1 MLTCFKRVRVLKS
14 TVTFWMY
21 MPLYVIKVISIY
33 LCKQKPTFR
42 TEVGNPTST
51 SRVLSLLINSHKFND
66 FFNIRVPSFVPIS
79 HLSVRSISLTS
90 PISFSVTIRILSQL
104 RILQIT
110 ESFLEHTRVVNIS
123 LIRILF
129 TNVDLPAHG
138 PPEWKVFF

>member
-14 TVTFWMY
+14 TVTFWMC

-51 SRVLSLLINSHKFND
+51 SRVLSLLINSFND

-110 ESFLEHTRVVNIS
+110 ESFLRHTRVVNII
-123 LIRILF
+123 LLRILF

-138 PPEWKVFF
+138 SPKWKDLFYK